1 MSSVLTGE
9 SKGQT
14 IHPPEVPLQA
24 RVRGSHP
31 VGIVVCVPWAATKKT
46 LFSIENQTDLQS
58 CEIINN
64 QFQKKNVM
72 F

>member
-1 MSSVLTGE
+1 MWSVLTGE

-31 VGIVVCVPWAATKKT
+31 VGIVVCVTWAATKKHY
-46 LFSIENQTDLQS
+46 FSIENQTGFQS

-64 QFQKKNVM
+64 QFQKKIVM